1 MSCDDLNLVTVKL
14 TSTPAEIPAASNL
27 SFYSGVMNEAT
38 ADATNFW
45 ASIRELRSLMRGS
58 TYLEGPA
65 IPIIGV
71 GASNLFLAQ

>member
-45 ASIRELRSLMRGS
+45 ASTKAQRIIIFFIMKKSSL
-58 TYLEGPA
+58 T
-65 IPIIGV
+65 
-71 GASNLFLAQ
+71 